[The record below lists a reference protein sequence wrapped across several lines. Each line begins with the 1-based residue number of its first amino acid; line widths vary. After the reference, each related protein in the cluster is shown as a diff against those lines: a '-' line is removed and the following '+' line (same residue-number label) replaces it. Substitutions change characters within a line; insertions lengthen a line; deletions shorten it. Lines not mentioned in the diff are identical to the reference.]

1 MSSSSTGLLQV
12 ALGWPLGSL
21 SFPNDKMTDEA
32 LILRLTLPPPV
43 NPPYQ
48 IISGTVVFFNDDIN
62 KSSSV
67 QTSIRLD
74 DYQVSKRHV
83 MPSVQIDDTDFVLYN
98 LPIGTVLTLMDWIRT
113 DTENVFDLKD
123 CNVCIDLVGTGKTE
137 ATDLRPVGMINA
149 AASFF
154 WRKVD
159 LKIGAIE
166 LFADPK
172 FQGRRTTLFL
182 SEWAPGAVHSLR
194 GWSMDDNVSSIRWYT
209 LQDRQTATLYS
220 GLDGNENQYN
230 NIKSWGGFKE
240 IANMDDVGFD
250 DTVSSFKWEALVP
263 EKEIIE
269 PFVISSANTSS
280 SFSLFSN
287 LSGTNNTSI
296 QQSVD
301 ISLVDTKSQTIY
313 VETSDTNVATVST
326 KFSSKTTE
334 GVEGV
339 GSSSQEWS
347 IELIYT
353 YSQTNTKSTSDTH
366 TVELNVK
373 PQLFA
378 PPYTI
383 WQATI
388 EVTIGNLPKTEFHTK
403 AQRWYKEAVT
413 GGVADPENKG
423 LYKRVEDVTVEMTG
437 GLACRTKVNID
448 ARVIPGHEV
457 APAEDNK
464 ATPATGNKGTQG
476 GGA

>member
-1 MSSSSTGLLQV
+1 MSSASTGM
-12 ALGWPLGSL
+12 
-21 SFPNDKMTDEA
+21 PNDKMTDEA
-32 LILRLTLPPPV
+32 LLSRLTLPPPAT
-43 NPPYQ
+43 PPYQ
-48 IISGTVVFFNDDIN
+48 VITGTVVFFAIDIPKFN
-62 KSSSV
+62 LV
-67 QTSIRLD
+67 ETSIRLD
-74 DYQVSKRHV
+74 DYQDSKRHV
-83 MPSVQIDDTDFVLYN
+83 MPSIQIDKTHAVSYN

-123 CNVCIDLVGTGKTE
+123 CNVCIDLVGTGKTV
-137 ATDLRPVGMINA
+137 ATDLNPVGMSRA

-166 LFADPK
+166 LFADPN

-240 IANMDDVGFD
+240 IANMNDVGFD

-287 LSGTNNTSI
+287 LSGTNNTSV
-296 QQSVD
+296 QQSID
-301 ISLVDTKSQTIY
+301 ISLVDTKSQTISI
-313 VETSDTNVATVST
+313 ETSDTNVATVST

-334 GVEGV
+334 GAEGLE
-339 GSSSQEWS
+339 SSSQEWS
-347 IELIYT
+347 IELTYT
-353 YSQTNTKSTSDTH
+353 YSHTNTKSTSDTH

-373 PQLFA
+373 PQLYA
-378 PPYTI
+378 PPYTN

-388 EVTIGNLPKTEFHTK
+388 EVTIGNLPKTEFHTT
-403 AQRWYKEAVT
+403 AQRWYKDAVT
-413 GGVADPENKG
+413 GGVADLTNKG
-423 LYKRVEDVTVEMTG
+423 WYKRVEDVTIELSG
-437 GLACRTKVNID
+437 GLACRTKVNIN
-448 ARVIPGHEV
+448 APVIPGHEV
-457 APAEDNK
+457 AQAAD
-464 ATPATGNKGTQG
+464 NKGTQG

>member
-1 MSSSSTGLLQV
+1 MSSSST
-12 ALGWPLGSL
+12 
-21 SFPNDKMTDEA
+21 TDEE
-32 LILRLTLPPPV
+32 LLLRLTLPPPAT
-43 NPPYQ
+43 PPYQ
-48 IISGTVVFFNDDIN
+48 IISGTVVFSAFDPFVRL
-62 KSSSV
+62 V

-83 MPSVQIDDTDFVLYN
+83 MPSKQIDQTHAVSYN

-123 CNVCIDLVGTGKTE
+123 CNVCIDLVGTGKTV
-137 ATDLRPVGMINA
+137 ATDLGPVGMTRA

-182 SEWAPGAVHSLR
+182 SEWAPEVVHSLR
-194 GWSMDDNVSSIRWYT
+194 GWSINDNVSSIRWNT

-230 NIKSWGGFKE
+230 NIKSWGSFKE

-301 ISLVDTKSQTIY
+301 ISLVDTKSQTIF

-347 IELIYT
+347 IELTYT

-378 PPYTI
+378 PPYTT

-388 EVTIGNLPKTEFHTK
+388 EVSIGNLPKTEFHTT

-413 GGVADPENKG
+413 GSVADLANKG
-423 LYKRVEDVTVEMTG
+423 LYKRVEDVTIEMTG

-448 ARVIPGHEV
+448 ARAIPGHEV
-457 APAEDNK
+457 APAGENK
-464 ATPATGNKGTQG
+464 ATPAAGNKGT
-476 GGA
+476 